1 MVGIRPETVSLPYL
15 GATIDI
21 VDAEVLF
28 AAARQGRVTLLH
40 EADLPAPVTAI
51 GLTLGP
57 EPDGSAFRLTG
68 SVTAVPRRPFA
79 RPDDLGHAMLPATA
93 VAMLLG
99 GVAGL
104 VTLTVLGYAAYRDR
118 RDRREAASLAG
129 HSGAGRF
136 GAGRFGADPSGAAR
150 GATRQA
156 LPGWPGAEP
165 GRDAGDHPDLLT
177 GEAGTPVG
185 QPAAGTVVDADTGM
199 VATLAATGPRT
210 LTVSAT
216 VPADTAD
223 ASRLAAFTRILMT
236 VAVRM
241 SNAGDDADFWTGRR
255 LRLSRYPGG
264 RSILPGSD
272 VLRLDQIGG
281 MDHVVAQLREVADS
295 FNHPAAM
302 ARWGTRRPQG
312 LLLYGPP
319 GTGKTTLAKAL
330 AAEIGG
336 RLREVRT
343 PDILN
348 KWVGSSERNIKEI
361 FAEARRYRTPTV
373 LLFDEFDSI
382 ISYVGAPDHSA
393 DQMVNSVAGI
403 FKQEMNTLIAENPN
417 VIVVATTNFPDKV
430 DESLIRSGRFD
441 VKLSVPLPSATGRAQ
456 ILTGMLRQL
465 IADHETDGF
474 RMFADDVNVVELAN
488 VTPGMTGA
496 DLRELLRR
504 VRMAKAMAEAR
515 YGAASPI
522 TQQDLLD
529 ALAGMRRH
537 A

>member
-1 MVGIRPETVSLPYL
+1 MVGIRPETVSRPYL
-15 GATIDI
+15 GATIDV
-21 VDAEVLF
+21 VDADVLF
-28 AAARQGRVTLLH
+28 AAARQGRIALLH
-40 EADLPAPVTAI
+40 DVDLPASVTGI
-51 GLTLGP
+51 GVTMALDPG
-57 EPDGSAFRLTG
+57 GSAFRLTG
-68 SVTAVPRRPFA
+68 TVTAVPRQPFPRSEDIGRA
-79 RPDDLGHAMLPATA
+79 VLPATA

-104 VTLTVLGYAAYRDR
+104 VTLTVLGVSAYRDR
-118 RDRREAASLAG
+118 RDAA
-129 HSGAGRF
+129 AGRH
-136 GAGRFGADPSGAAR
+136 GSAADAVSVDKPAPPSTSTAA
-150 GATRQA
+150 
-156 LPGWPGAEP
+156 
-165 GRDAGDHPDLLT
+165 
-177 GEAGTPVG
+177 
-185 QPAAGTVVDADTGM
+185 DADTGM
-199 VATLAATGPRT
+199 VATLSATGPRT
-210 LTVSAT
+210 LTASAI
-216 VPADTAD
+216 VPAAEAD
-223 ASRLAAFTRILMT
+223 AVQLAAFVRILLT

-241 SNAGDDADFWTGRR
+241 ANAGDDTTFWTGRR

-281 MDHVVAQLREVADS
+281 MDRVVAQLREVALS

-330 AAEIGG
+330 ALEIGG
-336 RLREVRT
+336 QLREVRT

-348 KWVGSSERNIKEI
+348 KWVGSSERNIKDI

-393 DQMVNSVAGI
+393 DQMVNSIAGI

-430 DESLIRSGRFD
+430 DESLTRSGRFD
-441 VKLSVPLPSATGRAQ
+441 VKLSVPLPSVTGRAQ

-465 IADHETDGF
+465 VADHETDGF
-474 RMFADDVNVVELAN
+474 RMFADDVDVTELAHA
-488 VTPGMTGA
+488 TPSMTGA

-515 YGAASPI
+515 NGATAPI
-522 TQQDLLD
+522 SQQDLLD

-537 A
+537 V

>member
-1 MVGIRPETVSLPYL
+1 MVGIRPETVSCRYL
-15 GATIDI
+15 GATIDV
-21 VDAEVLF
+21 VDADVLF
-28 AAARQGRVTLLH
+28 GAARQGSVAVLHDVALPPGVTSIEVAL
-40 EADLPAPVTAI
+40 
-51 GLTLGP
+51 GL
-57 EPDGSAFRLTG
+57 DSRGSAFRLTG
-68 SVTAVPRRPFA
+68 TVTAVPRRPFQ
-79 RPDDLGHAMLPATA
+79 RPDEVGSAVLPATA

-104 VTLTVLGYAAYRDR
+104 VTLTVLGYSAL
-118 RDRREAASLAG
+118 RDRREAAAV
-129 HSGAGRF
+129 ARDGRE
-136 GAGRFGADPSGAAR
+136 AAPR
-150 GATRQA
+150 QEISHAVTGTATDA
-156 LPGWPGAEP
+156 AE
-165 GRDAGDHPDLLT
+165 
-177 GEAGTPVG
+177 
-185 QPAAGTVVDADTGM
+185 PAAGTVTDAETGM
-199 VATLAATGPRT
+199 VATLSASGPRT
-210 LTVSAT
+210 LTATAAIPAAETSAGQ
-216 VPADTAD
+216 
-223 ASRLAAFTRILMT
+223 LAAFVRILMT
-236 VAVRM
+236 VAVKM
-241 SNAGDDADFWTGRR
+241 SNAGDDTAFWAGRR
-255 LRLSRYPGG
+255 VRLSRYPGG
-264 RSILPGSD
+264 RTILPGSD

-312 LLLYGPP
+312 LLFYGPP

-330 AAEIGG
+330 ALEIGG

-343 PDILN
+343 PDILD
-348 KWVGSSERNIKEI
+348 KWVGSSERNIKAI

-430 DESLIRSGRFD
+430 DESLTRSGRFD
-441 VKLSVPLPSATGRAQ
+441 VKISVPLPSATGRAA
-456 ILTGMLRQL
+456 ILTGMVRQL
-465 IADHETDGF
+465 VADHETDGF

-515 YGAASPI
+515 HGSAAPI
-522 TQQDLLD
+522 CQQDLLD
-529 ALAGMRRH
+529 ALGGMRRH